1 MKKILTIA
9 LTLIA
14 FGATAQI
21 DRTKLPEPAPAKE
34 LKLGDYDKFTLK
46 NGLTVIV
53 AENHKL
59 PTVSWTLSFITGPIT
74 EGDKSGYASI
84 FGQVMSAGTTS
95 KTKEELNEQI
105 DFMGASVSAG
115 ATSVSAFSLSKYKT
129 EVLDIMSDMLYNPS
143 FPKDEFDRAIEQTLT
158 GLKQSKDDPNAIAG
172 TIAGI
177 VNYGED
183 HPYGERTTEETV
195 NNISIDDL
203 RNHYNKYFKPN
214 IGYLVVVGDINKK
227 EARKLAKKYFG
238 DWKKEDVEKQAFPAA
253 KTVDKTV
260 ISLVDRP
267 SSVQSVI
274 SISYPVQNKPGSND
288 AEAISIMNQ
297 ILGGGGSARL
307 FMNLREDKGY
317 TYGAYS
323 NVGSSRYSATF
334 SASASV
340 RNEVTDSSL
349 TQFMYELKRI
359 REEQVTQEEL
369 DLAKN
374 FLRGN
379 FARSLESRGTAAQF
393 ALSAQLNNL
402 PEDHY
407 ATYLKRIEAVTIAD
421 VQRVAQKY
429 VRPDQANIVIVG
441 KAEEI
446 ADKLRSFADLQ
457 FYDADGNVTEDPTKK
472 EVADIAPK
480 DILGKYIEAIGGK
493 SAVEGIT
500 SIVNKSEATLAMGGQ
515 SFTLQRVVYQ
525 KGPDKFADVQT
536 IPGQG
541 DVYQI
546 YNSGDAFLVAGG
558 QKQSLPGAFS
568 ALMKYQ
574 GTLFGERFYEE
585 IGFKLAYKGTIKV
598 DGKEAHRIEINLG
611 EGQIVNEYYDVS
623 SGLKVRVELGASGTI
638 DLSDYREVNGIK
650 VPYSFSQSGGQ
661 LPAALV
667 FKSNEITVNGE
678 VDDSIFN
685 K

>member
-1 MKKILTIA
+1 MKKILTLA
-9 LTLIA
+9 LALIA

-21 DRTKLPEPAPAKE
+21 DRTKLPEPALAKE
-34 LKLGDYDKFTLK
+34 LKIGDYEKFTLK

-74 EGDKSGYASI
+74 EGDKAGYTGI
-84 FGQVMSAGTTS
+84 YGQVMRAGTTS
-95 KTKEELNEQI
+95 KSKEALNEEI

-129 EVLDIMSDMLYNPS
+129 EVLDIMTDVLFNPS

-158 GLKQSKDDPNAIAG
+158 GLKQAKDDPN
-172 TIAGI
+172 TIAGNI
-177 VNYGED
+177 GGILNYGKD

-195 NNISIDDL
+195 NNITIDDL
-203 RNHYNKYFKPN
+203 KNHYARFFKPN
-214 IGYLVVVGDINKK
+214 IAYLVVIGDINKK
-227 EARKLAKKYFG
+227 EAQKLAKKYFG
-238 DWKKEDVEKQAFPAA
+238 KWKNGDVTKEIFPAP
-253 KTVDKTV
+253 KSIEKTV

-267 SSVQSVI
+267 SAVQSVI
-274 SISYPVQNKPGSND
+274 SISYPVENKPGNGD

-359 REEQVTQEEL
+359 REEEVTQEEL

-374 FLRGN
+374 FLRGS
-379 FARSLESRGTAAQF
+379 FARSLENRGTAAQF
-393 ALSAQLNNL
+393 ALSAQINEL

-407 ATYLKRIEAVTIAD
+407 ANYLKRIEAVTIAD
-421 VQRVAQKY
+421 VQRVAKKY
-429 VRPDQANIVIVG
+429 VRPGKANIVIVG

-446 ADKLRSFADLQ
+446 ADKLRPFAEIV
-457 FYDADGNVTEDPTKK
+457 FYDLDGNVTEDPTKK
-472 EVADIAPK
+472 EIADISPRT
-480 DILGKYIEAIGGK
+480 ILDKYIEAIGGR
-493 SAVEGIT
+493 SVVDGIT
-500 SIVNKSEATLAMGGQ
+500 SVVNKSQATLSMGGQ
-515 SFTLQRVVYQ
+515 TFDIGRAVYQ
-525 KGPDKFADVQT
+525 KGPDKFADVQSV
-536 IPGQG
+536 PVQG
-541 DVYQI
+541 DIYQI

-558 QKQSLPGAFS
+558 QKQVLPGPFA

-574 GTLFGERFYEE
+574 GTLFGERFYED
-585 IGFKLAYKGTIKV
+585 IGFKLTYKGTSKV
-598 DGKEAHRIEINLG
+598 NEKDAHRIEIDLG
-611 EGQIVNEYYDVS
+611 SGQSVTEYYDVET
-623 SGLKVRVELGASGTI
+623 GLKVRVDLGQSGVI
-638 DLSDYREVNGIK
+638 DLGDYREVNGVKI
-650 VPYSFSQSGGQ
+650 PHSFSQKGGQ
-661 LPAALV
+661 LPVALV
-667 FKSNEITVNGE
+667 FESTEVTVNSDI
-678 VDDSIFN
+678 DDAIFN